1 MRSLTY
7 RHNLRVFV
15 SRIGLACL
23 FVCSMSLLAHPCH
36 GQAEPPPAAP
46 EDKTAK
52 PAVKPAAAK
61 PPAVPVKYDELPCK
75 EGLEKERAA
84 ITKLL
89 KNTAP
94 SAADSAKLKTY
105 LQEYGLARWT
115 VKSHAHEVLRFRLEL
130 RTNFKRIRSPQ
141 TYDQMS
147 DLALGM
153 LSGIA
158 KGNYS
163 PVARVNAMLAIGD
176 LNLREPARTT
186 EEAVPLSGALP
197 LMLDAYGDASQID
210 GVRLAALLGI
220 LRHVN
225 LGIADAQLRNSR
237 VLPVMLE
244 LAKTKQPPDGRSAEG
259 HAWFRVRAMETLGA
273 LAVAGQQGEVANALA
288 DVATEEKSP
297 LWVRCAAARFL
308 GQLDYSDP
316 AGMTPGSFLT
326 KLTQLATAICNQEV
340 ATLDK
345 LKRDE
350 LNAGRKVQGLSG
362 YGGTDMIDMGG
373 GPGADEGMIE
383 MAEMGGMLDGMMD
396 GPGGV
401 VSRKEEDT
409 VETRRIKGSR
419 RRLKDQMLSV
429 LTGLGAYPRRDEGS
443 RAGIHVLITDPDQET
458 LLGKLTVAISALL
471 AVLDGKEELDSVGL
485 DEAIAAASEEIGQV
499 LASTSTDTEEEPPPA
514 ETTTAAATAPVTP

>member
-7 RHNLRVFV
+7 RHNPRVFV
-15 SRIGLACL
+15 SRIALACL

-36 GQAEPPPAAP
+36 GQAQQPAAAP
-46 EDKTAK
+46 EKKA
-52 PAVKPAAAK
+52 AKPAAAK

-75 EGLEKERAA
+75 EGREKERTA

-141 TYDQMS
+141 TYDQVNEF
-147 DLALGM
+147 ALGM
-153 LSGIA
+153 LSSIA

-176 LNLREPARTT
+176 LNLREPPRST
-186 EEAVPLSGALP
+186 EDAVPLPRALP
-197 LMLDAYGDASQID
+197 LMLDAYADPGQID

-225 LGIADAQLRNSR
+225 LGIADAQVRNSR

-244 LAKTKQPPDGRSAEG
+244 LAKTNQPPDGRSAEG

-288 DVATEEKSP
+288 DVAAEEESP

-308 GQLDYSDP
+308 GKLDYSDP
-316 AGMTPGSFLT
+316 AGMTPGSFLA

-345 LKRDE
+345 LKKDE
-350 LNAGRKVQGLSG
+350 LNSGRKAQGPAG
-362 YGGTDMIDMGG
+362 FGGMDMMDMGG
-373 GPGADEGMIE
+373 GPGADAGMMD

-401 VSRKEEDT
+401 VTKKEEDS
-409 VETRRIKGSR
+409 VETRRIKGSQ
-419 RRLKDQMLSV
+419 RRLKAQMLSV
-429 LTGLGAYPRRDEGS
+429 LTGLGAYPRQDEGI

-458 LLGKLTVAISALL
+458 LLGKLTGAISALL
-471 AVLDGKEELDSVGL
+471 AVLDGREELDSVGL
-485 DEAIAAASEEIGQV
+485 DEAIAAASDEIGQV
-499 LASTSTDTEEEPPPA
+499 LASTSTDAEEEQPPA
-514 ETTTAAATAPVTP
+514 ETTTAPAAAPVTP